1 MPFNLFD
8 LHCHLLYGVDDGAI
22 SLEESLRAVRIAC
35 EEENPPYCFYPH
47 YTPGK
52 LSGEKEVILRRM
64 KEIRKLLKMQGLRGS
79 SITAAMKYSMFPAW
93 AS

>member
-1 MPFNLFD
+1 MSGMRKRKNRDKNDYQDRFGGGVKMPFNLFD

-35 EEENPPYCFYPH
+35 EEGIRHIVFTPH

-52 LSGEKEVILRRM
+52 LSGEKEVIL
-64 KEIRKLLKMQGLRGS
+64 
-79 SITAAMKYSMFPAW
+79 
-93 AS
+93 